1 MFTYEHPKG
10 DYWTLAGGD
19 FRSLLSRINI
29 NGGIILNPVNA
40 GIYISATKYTFR
52 RIAII
57 NVILETGSALYC
69 FQTAKSGT
77 GAISGCYASAYVS
90 PINASSV
97 LGGSSDGLVDLS
109 GNFATAP
116 NDCADGSTF
125 RGNGIFRLRKDNN
138 NQTLT
143 RIAVFILAKLGR
155 WNKVGTSIFKVIFP
169 NLILGY
175 NSNK

>member
-1 MFTYEHPKG
+1 M
-10 DYWTLAGGD
+10 DVSSWD
-19 FRSLLSRINI
+19 FGSLFSRINI

-69 FQTAKSGT
+69 IQTAKSGT
-77 GAISGCYASAYVS
+77 VAISGWYASAYVS

-97 LGGSSDGLVDLS
+97 LGRSSDWLVDLS
-109 GNFATAP
+109 GNFATVP

-125 RGNGIFRLRKDNN
+125 RGNGIFRIRKAGAWV
-138 NQTLT
+138 TM
-143 RIAVFILAKLGR
+143 
-155 WNKVGTSIFKVIFP
+155 
-169 NLILGY
+169 
-175 NSNK
+175 